1 MLKRWDD
8 LPDFM
13 RIQEVKPYYELLWRK
28 RWQLYIKRVFDVVAS
43 VILIIVLSIPMI
55 IIALLIRN
63 DSKGPIMFRQKRVTA
78 YGKVF
83 YIHKFRTM
91 VENADK
97 IGSGVT
103 ISGDSRIT
111 RVGNKLRKMRL
122 DELPQLFDV
131 LRGDMSFVGTRPETL
146 KYVKQYKKEYYATLL
161 LPAGV
166 TSEASIKYKD
176 EDELLK
182 NAINVDQV
190 YIDKVLPEKM
200 KYNLKNLKCFSLLGD
215 FLVMIKTVVA
225 VLER

>member
-83 YIHKFRTM
+83 NIHKFRTM